1 MGCLRLLNMKGQ
13 LQGLMFLL
21 TLQLCASLKHAS
33 RSLGK
38 EGKYRKT
45 LLNMEDIIIII
56 MYAEGKYSLH
66 LAHSL

>member
-45 LLNMEDIIIII
+45 LLNMEDIII